1 MMNEYAFVL
10 GSNWL
15 LSIAELLVYVQ
26 DRGYRATLVDHSRH
40 IAILDI
46 EEKLDNEQIIEMQS
60 ALGGCYKVGRVL
72 HRYNIETVRSAFP
85 TAGSPK
91 REDRET
97 LIKFPWL
104 SKVWQNPKGKKIK
117 FGLSTYPEV
126 DGKSPIQYR
135 RFTRTMDEKI
145 KNVLVEKGARKVD
158 YFAYDKPDRR
168 VAERMNLA
176 LWPKSIAQN
185 NLLIPPNSEILAAF
199 TQKHLYF
206 ARTLVV
212 YDSALQQYRDES
224 RPYISSEISTSPKV
238 CRTLLTLAGARP
250 GDTVLDPFCG
260 TGTILMEAALLGM
273 KVIGIDIDGNQ
284 VQGTKSNLIWFGKD
298 SGQQVDFELIRGDAR
313 ELSNLVTRQ
322 VDAVAF
328 EPSLGPI
335 YSRRPQ
341 REDVETNI
349 RDLTILYRTVLSQI
363 TQVLRPDGR
372 VAMTI
377 PVIVTNEGTV
387 SVDIREMIKG
397 TGLGIFRLLPAG
409 IIQSRSEGDKRLRI
423 NPGRDLLPERKRGQI
438 IQRALLALEK

>member
-1 MMNEYAFVL
+1 MNEYAFVL

-26 DRGYRATLVDHSRH
+26 DRGFKATLVDHSRH
-40 IAILDI
+40 IAILEIKD
-46 EEKLDNEQIIEMQS
+46 KLDNEQIVEMQG
-60 ALGGCYKVGRVL
+60 ALGGCYKIGRVIY
-72 HRYNIETVRSAFP
+72 RYDIDVVRDAFP
-85 TAGSPK
+85 TAGK
-91 REDRET
+91 LQKEAREI

-104 SKVWQNPKGKKIK
+104 SKVWQNPKGKRIR
-117 FGLSTYPEV
+117 FGVSTYPEF
-126 DGKSPIQYR
+126 DGKSPVQYR

-145 KNVLVEKGARKVD
+145 KNVLIQKGARKVD
-158 YFAYDKPDRR
+158 YFAYDKPDKR

-176 LWPKSIAQN
+176 LWPKAIAQN

-224 RPYISSEISTSPKV
+224 RPFISSEISTSPKI
-238 CRTLLTLAGARP
+238 CRTLLTLAGARS
-250 GDTVLDPFCG
+250 GDTVVDPFCG
-260 TGTILMEAALLGM
+260 TGTLLMEAAMLGM
-273 KVIGIDIDGNQ
+273 KVIGVDIDGNQ

-298 SGQQVDFELIRGDAR
+298 SGQRVDFEVIRGDAR
-313 ELSNLVTRQ
+313 ELSKLVSKH
-322 VDAVAF
+322 VDAIAF

-335 YSRRPQ
+335 YSVRPE
-341 REDVETNI
+341 REEAEASI
-349 RDLTILYRTVLSQI
+349 QELTQLYRSVLIQAAEI
-363 TQVLRPDGR
+363 LRPDGR

-377 PVIVTNEGTV
+377 PVIVTKEGTV
-387 SVDIREMIKG
+387 SVNIREMIRG

-409 IIQSRSEGDKRLRI
+409 IIHSRSEGDKRLRI

-438 IQRALLALEK
+438 VQRAVVALEK

>member
-1 MMNEYAFVL
+1 MNEYAFVL

-46 EEKLDNEQIIEMQS
+46 KEKLDNEQVIEMQG
-60 ALGGCYKVGRVL
+60 ALGGCYKVGRIL
-72 HRYNIETVRSAFP
+72 HRYNIETVRNAFP
-85 TAGSPK
+85 TAGNPK
-91 REDRET
+91 REDREAI
-97 LIKFPWL
+97 IKFPWL

-145 KNVLVEKGARKVD
+145 KSMLVERGARKVD

-176 LWPKSIAQN
+176 LWPKAIAQN

-199 TQKHLYF
+199 TQKHLYL

-260 TGTILMEAALLGM
+260 TGTILMEAAMLGM
-273 KVIGIDIDGNQ
+273 KVIGIDTEGNQ

-298 SGQQVDFELIRGDAR
+298 SGQQVDFEVIRGDAR
-313 ELSNLVTRQ
+313 ELANLVTRQ

-328 EPSLGPI
+328 EPILGPI
-335 YSRRPQ
+335 YSSKPH
-341 REDVETNI
+341 REDAETNI

-363 TQVLRPDGR
+363 AQVLRPDGR

-377 PVIVTNEGTV
+377 PVIVTKEGTV

-409 IIQSRSEGDKRLRI
+409 IIQSRSESDKRLRI

-438 IQRALLALEK
+438 VQRAIIALEK

>member
-1 MMNEYAFVL
+1 MNEYAFVL

-26 DRGYRATLVDHSRH
+26 DRGFRATLVDHSRH

-46 EEKLDNEQIIEMQS
+46 KEKLDNEQIVEMQG

-72 HRYNIETVRSAFP
+72 YRYDNDIVRNAFP
-85 TAGSPK
+85 TAGSPRK
-91 REDRET
+91 EDRET
-97 LIKFPWL
+97 LTKFPWL

-117 FGLSTYPEV
+117 FGLSTYPEF

-145 KNVLVEKGARKVD
+145 KNTLVQKGARKAD
-158 YFAYDKPDRR
+158 YFAYDKPDKR
-168 VAERMNLA
+168 VVERMNLA
-176 LWPKSIAQN
+176 LWPKAVAQN

-199 TQKHLYF
+199 THKHLYF
-206 ARTLVV
+206 ARTLFV
-212 YDSALQQYRDES
+212 YDSSLQQYRDES
-224 RPYISSEISTSPKV
+224 RPYISSEISTSPKI

-260 TGTILMEAALLGM
+260 TGTILMEAAMLGM
-273 KVIGIDIDGNQ
+273 KVIGVDIDGNQ

-298 SGQQVDFELIRGDAR
+298 SGQQVDFEIIRGDAR
-313 ELSNLVTRQ
+313 ELSRLVNRQ
-322 VDAVAF
+322 VDAVVF

-335 YSRRPQ
+335 HKNKPE
-341 REDVETNI
+341 REDVEDNI
-349 RDLTILYRTVLSQI
+349 RELTILYRTVLDQI
-363 TQVLRPDGR
+363 AHILRPDGR

-377 PVIVTNEGTV
+377 PVVVTKEGAV

-438 IQRALLALEK
+438 VQRALVALEK

>member
-1 MMNEYAFVL
+1 MNEYAFVL

-26 DRGYRATLVDHSRH
+26 DRGFKATLVDHSRH

-46 EEKLDNEQIIEMQS
+46 KDKLDNEQVVEMQA
-60 ALGGCYKVGRVL
+60 ALGGCYKVSRVL
-72 HRYNIETVRSAFP
+72 HRYDSDTVRNAFP
-85 TAGSPK
+85 TAGQPQ
-91 REDRET
+91 REDREA

-104 SKVWQNPKGKKIK
+104 SKVWQNPKGKKIR
-117 FGLSTYPEV
+117 FGLSTYPEF

-135 RFTRTMDEKI
+135 RFARTMDEKI
-145 KNVLVEKGARKVD
+145 KSTLIQKGARKAD
-158 YFAYDKPDRR
+158 YFAYDKPDKR

-199 TQKHLYF
+199 THKHLYF

-224 RPYISSEISTSPKV
+224 RPYISSKISTSPKI

-250 GDTVLDPFCG
+250 GDTILDPFCG
-260 TGTILMEAALLGM
+260 TGTILMEAAMLGM

-284 VQGTKSNLIWFGKD
+284 VQGTRSNLIWFGKD
-298 SGQQVDFELIRGDAR
+298 LGQQVDFEIIRGDAR
-313 ELSNLVTRQ
+313 DLSNLVNRQ

-335 YSRRPQ
+335 YSGKPEW
-341 REDVETNI
+341 EDAENNI
-349 RDLTILYRTVLSQI
+349 RDLTELYREVLKHIGQI
-363 TQVLRPDGR
+363 LRPDGR

-377 PVIVTNEGTV
+377 PVIVTKDGPI

-397 TGLGIFRLLPAG
+397 TGLGFFKLLPAG
-409 IIQSRSEGDKRLRI
+409 IIKSRSEGDKRFRI
-423 NPGRDLLPERKRGQI
+423 NPGRDILPERKRGQVV
-438 IQRALLALEK
+438 QRALIALEK

>member
-26 DRGYRATLVDHSRH
+26 DRGFKATLVDHSRH

-46 EEKLDNEQIIEMQS
+46 KEKLDNEQIVEMQG

-72 HRYNIETVRSAFP
+72 YRHDIDLVRNAFP
-85 TAGSPK
+85 TAGTPRK
-91 REDRET
+91 EDRET
-97 LIKFPWL
+97 LIKFPWF

-117 FGLSTYPEV
+117 FGLSTYPEL

-135 RFTRTMDEKI
+135 RFARTMDEKI
-145 KNVLVEKGARKVD
+145 KNMLIEKGARKAD
-158 YFAYDKPDRR
+158 YFAYDKPDKR

-185 NLLIPPNSEILAAF
+185 NLLISPNSEILAAF
-199 TQKHLYF
+199 THKHLYF

-224 RPYISSEISTSPKV
+224 RPYISSEISTSPKI

-260 TGTILMEAALLGM
+260 TGTLLMEAAMLGM
-273 KVIGIDIDGNQ
+273 KVIGIDIEGNQ
-284 VQGTKSNLIWFGKD
+284 LQGTKSNLIWFGKD
-298 SGQQVDFELIRGDAR
+298 AGQHVDFELIRGDAR
-313 ELSNLVTRQ
+313 ELSKLINRQ

-335 YSRRPQ
+335 YSGKPTW
-341 REDVETNI
+341 EEAEENI
-349 RDLTILYRTVLSQI
+349 RELTQLYRTVLTEI
-363 TQVLRPDGR
+363 TQILRPDGR

-377 PVIVTNEGTV
+377 PTIITREGTL
-387 SVDIREMIKG
+387 SIDIREMMKE
-397 TGLGIFRLLPAG
+397 TGLGVFRLLPAG

-438 IQRALLALEK
+438 VQRALIALEK

>member
-1 MMNEYAFVL
+1 MNEYAFVL

-46 EEKLDNEQIIEMQS
+46 KEKLDNEQVIEMQG
-60 ALGGCYKVGRVL
+60 ALGGCYKVGRIL
-72 HRYNIETVRSAFP
+72 HRYNIETVRNAFP
-85 TAGSPK
+85 TAGNPK
-91 REDRET
+91 REDREAI
-97 LIKFPWL
+97 IKFPWL

-145 KNVLVEKGARKVD
+145 KSMLVERGARKVD

-176 LWPKSIAQN
+176 LWPKAIAQN

-199 TQKHLYF
+199 TQKHLYL

-260 TGTILMEAALLGM
+260 TGTILMEAAMLGM
-273 KVIGIDIDGNQ
+273 KVIGIDTEGNQ

-298 SGQQVDFELIRGDAR
+298 SGQQVDFEVIRGDAR
-313 ELSNLVTRQ
+313 ELANLVTRQ

-335 YSRRPQ
+335 YSSKPH
-341 REDVETNI
+341 REDAETNI
-349 RDLTILYRTVLSQI
+349 RDLTVLYRTVLNQI
-363 TQVLRPDGR
+363 AQVLRPDGR

-377 PVIVTNEGTV
+377 PVIVTREGTV

-409 IIQSRSEGDKRLRI
+409 IIQSRSESDERLRI

-438 IQRALLALEK
+438 VQRAIIALEK